1 LRINGD
7 RRSLGSQFTHIFFS
21 PYPFFNFLLKLN
33 FLNYPSTFHHY
44 FIFFFS
50 SKSSYL
56 SHFSSI
62 PFSNS
67 PALNTSWHQKRNN
80 CKKIINDIQSNI
92 TSYDC
97 RSPISFISSCHVIFI
112 ISLFKLWIKKRRLYR
127 HHNWIEKGNI
137 HIHVWETLSRWS
149 IVHIQ
154 LDRSTG
160 WKLSGSTLPLHSPL
174 YIMFVIPILYF
185 GEYFIIILAV
195 PYGFHMNRST

>member
-1 LRINGD
+1 LWQKKSG
-7 RRSLGSQFTHIFFS
+7 FTI
-21 PYPFFNFLLKLN
+21 YTNFLLNTSILQ
-33 FLNYPSTFHHY
+33 
-44 FIFFFS
+44 FS
-50 SKSSYL
+50 SQIFSIIHQLSITISSSFFPL
-56 SHFSSI
+56 NRHICLISHQFHFLI
-62 PFSNS
+62 PLLLI
-67 PALNTSWHQKRNN
+67 PRDT
-80 CKKIINDIQSNI
+80 KKETIAKKFINAIRSNI